1 MKINTVK
8 EYIVSLKHD
17 IKKLDSLIMFLE
29 AQYELLSRRD
39 EKLKE
44 HNDKMLELLSNLNN
58 SHSQRDNFLI
68 SLGLPSG
75 KEGLTQLREKLPS
88 DVKSITVKLLQELE
102 IKTKTCKMMNER
114 SGQLLSSQRRLVQR
128 LTGGEN
134 KQAYPEM
141 QL

>member
-1 MKINTVK
+1 MTISTLK
-8 EYIVSLKHD
+8 EYIVSIKNDINKLDALIVFLESQYVLLSQRDIQLEEHNIKMLKL
-17 IKKLDSLIMFLE
+17 LDSLNDSHTKRDAFLV
-29 AQYELLSRRD
+29 
-39 EKLKE
+39 
-44 HNDKMLELLSNLNN
+44 
-58 SHSQRDNFLI
+58 

-75 KEGLTQLREKLPS
+75 KEGLTQLRSKLPS
-88 DVKSITVKLLQELE
+88 DVNAITTKLLQELE

-114 SGQLLSSQRRLVQR
+114 SGQLLSSQRRLMQR

>member
-44 HNDKMLELLSNLNN
+44 HNDKMLELLSNLNS

>member
-1 MKINTVK
+1 MSTLK
-8 EYIVSLKHD
+8 EYIVSLKND
-17 IKKLDSLIMFLE
+17 IKKLDALIVFLE
-29 AQYELLSRRD
+29 SQYVLL
-39 EKLKE
+39 
-44 HNDKMLELLSNLNN
+44 
-58 SHSQRDNFLI
+58 SQRDIQLEEHNIKMLKLLDSLNDSHTKRDAFLV

-75 KEGLTQLREKLPS
+75 KEGLTQLRSKLPS
-88 DVKSITVKLLQELE
+88 DVNAITTKLLQELE

-114 SGQLLSSQRRLVQR
+114 SGQLLSSQRRLMQR

>member
-1 MKINTVK
+1 MTISTLK
-8 EYIVSLKHD
+8 EYIVSLKND
-17 IKKLDSLIMFLE
+17 IKKLDALIVFLE
-29 AQYELLSRRD
+29 SQYVLL
-39 EKLKE
+39 
-44 HNDKMLELLSNLNN
+44 
-58 SHSQRDNFLI
+58 SQRDIQLEDHNIKMLKLLDSLNDSHTKRDAFLV

-75 KEGLTQLREKLPS
+75 KEGLTQLRSKLPS
-88 DVKSITVKLLQELE
+88 DVNAITNKLLQELE

-114 SGQLLSSQRRLVQR
+114 SGQLLSSQRRLMQR

>member
-88 DVKSITVKLLQELE
+88 DVKSITEKLLQELE

>member
-1 MKINTVK
+1 MTISRLK
-8 EYIVSLKHD
+8 EYIVSLKND
-17 IKKLDSLIMFLE
+17 IKKLDALIVFLE
-29 AQYELLSRRD
+29 SQYVLL
-39 EKLKE
+39 
-44 HNDKMLELLSNLNN
+44 
-58 SHSQRDNFLI
+58 SQRDIQLEEHNIKMLKLLDSLNDSHSKRDAFLV

-75 KEGLTQLREKLPS
+75 KEGLTQLRSKLPS
-88 DVKSITVKLLQELE
+88 DVNAITTKLLQELE

-114 SGQLLSSQRRLVQR
+114 SGQLLSSQRRLMQH

>member
-1 MKINTVK
+1 MTISTLK
-8 EYIVSLKHD
+8 EYIVSLKND
-17 IKKLDSLIMFLE
+17 IKKLDALIVFLE
-29 AQYELLSRRD
+29 SQYVLL
-39 EKLKE
+39 
-44 HNDKMLELLSNLNN
+44 
-58 SHSQRDNFLI
+58 SQRDIQLEEHNIKMLKLLDSLNDSHAKRDAFLV

-75 KEGLTQLREKLPS
+75 KEGLTQLRSKLPS
-88 DVKSITVKLLQELE
+88 DVNAITTKLLQELE

-114 SGQLLSSQRRLVQR
+114 SGQLLSSQRRLMQR

>member
-1 MKINTVK
+1 MSTLK
-8 EYIVSLKHD
+8 EYIVSLKND
-17 IKKLDSLIMFLE
+17 IKKLDALIVFLE
-29 AQYELLSRRD
+29 SQYVLL
-39 EKLKE
+39 
-44 HNDKMLELLSNLNN
+44 
-58 SHSQRDNFLI
+58 SQRDIQLEDHNIKMLKLLDSLNDSHTKRDAFLV

-75 KEGLTQLREKLPS
+75 KEGLTQLRSKLPS
-88 DVKSITVKLLQELE
+88 DVNAITNKLLQELE

-114 SGQLLSSQRRLVQR
+114 SGQLLSSQRRLMQR

>member
-17 IKKLDSLIMFLE
+17 IRKLDSLIMFLE

>member
-1 MKINTVK
+1 MTISTLK
-8 EYIVSLKHD
+8 EYIVSLKND
-17 IKKLDSLIMFLE
+17 IKKLDALIVFLE
-29 AQYELLSRRD
+29 SQYVLL
-39 EKLKE
+39 
-44 HNDKMLELLSNLNN
+44 
-58 SHSQRDNFLI
+58 SQRDIQLEEHNIKMLKLLDSLNDSHSKRDAFLV

-75 KEGLTQLREKLPS
+75 KEGLTQLRSKLPS
-88 DVKSITVKLLQELE
+88 DVNAITTKLLQELE

-114 SGQLLSSQRRLVQR
+114 SGQLLSSQRRLMQH